1 MNLIQKQTEIRINPK
16 KMLLFS
22 HPKAGKTTA
31 ISGLKNALIID
42 LEDGSSFIKADA
54 IVNVLVIVGKRL
66 NLEPKE
72 VLNDPKGLEECLNV
86 LRELVEELKSSNF
99 DYIVI
104 DTVTALVKIAT
115 YLASSMYKASPMGK
129 NYTGHDVVKDLAN
142 GAGYEWLRQAYE
154 RILSSIE
161 PHAKECAIEIGHVKD
176 ASIMKIGG
184 DVSARDLQLPGKIKY
199 ILCQNADAVGYLY
212 RKDGVNTIVSFKNDE
227 RDLATGAR
235 PEHLNNQEFVLV
247 QEEPKGSRQF
257 IYNWDKVFL
266 AKK

>member
-1 MNLIQKQTEIRINPK
+1 MSLIKKQETTRINPK

-54 IVNVLVIVGKRL
+54 IVNILAIAGERTK
-66 NLEPKE
+66 LEPKE
-72 VLNDPKGLEECLNV
+72 VLNHPEGLQECLNV
-86 LRELVEELKSSNF
+86 LKELVEELKKSSF

-115 YLASSMYKASPMGK
+115 YLASLMYKASPMGK

-184 DVSARDLQLPGKIKY
+184 DVSARDLQLPGKLKH
-199 ILCQNADAVGYLY
+199 ILCQNADAVGYLF

-235 PEHLNNQEFVLV
+235 PEHLNNQEFILV
-247 QEEPKGSRQF
+247 QEEPKGSRKF
-257 IYNWDKVFL
+257 IFNWDKIFL
-266 AKK
+266 SNK